1 MPTSSPAASQAATAG
16 GIAAVGMAVAWAVL
30 GTRAGEGRLSTGG
43 TSMSPPRIARANKVP
58 ATKNRQ
64 DAKHP
69 DLERNGL
76 VRQHAVAAEIDS
88 QRAEEE
94 VSGKDERDAP
104 PCEGVGQERGQCQD
118 VDDDEGHE
126 EPDHDFRAWQFGNR
140 SLRRLIVNTHAHG
153 GDIVRPEPS

>member
-1 MPTSSPAASQAATAG
+1 MPS
-16 GIAAVGMAVAWAVL
+16 IL
-30 GTRAGEGRLSTGG
+30 AGE
-43 TSMSPPRIARANKVP
+43 KVP

-118 VDDDEGHE
+118 VDDDEGHD
-126 EPDHDFRAWQFGNR
+126 EPDHDFLAWQFGNR
-140 SLRRLIVNTHAHG
+140 SLRRLIVNTHVHG